1 MFTNKFEQ
9 RINAANNTK
18 KALEDRKNALRQNLQ
33 EIGEYYGWSREQIE
47 KYQNLPN
54 LLSPAMVDRIKEL
67 LDNVHKN
74 KEIMRVGAINNQDYY
89 IFQISRPGEQPKTS
103 RIPKNHEKSS
113 YLMDGINF
121 TTIDPS
127 DTPFG
132 NAVVISNEMIRSEE
146 LKKIAEEK
154 ENKASPSPTKQ
165 MELVSDNLQSNSLHS
180 SNNNITNNNHNQ
192 TNSSTSHKNME
203 TGSYQPQNVLKL

>member
-1 MFTNKFEQ
+1 MFANKFEQ
-9 RINAANNTK
+9 KSNAANNAK

-33 EIGEYYGWSREQIE
+33 EIGEYYSWSKEQIE

-54 LLSPAMVDRIKEL
+54 LLSPAMVDRINEL

-89 IFQISRPGEQPKTS
+89 IFQVSRPSEQPKTS

-132 NAVVISNEMIRSEE
+132 NAVVISNEMIRNEE
-146 LKKIAEEK
+146 LKRIAEEK
-154 ENKASPSPTKQ
+154 ENKVNSTRQ
-165 MELVSDNLQSNSLHS
+165 MELVSDNLQSNSLHPS
-180 SNNNITNNNHNQ
+180 NHNQ
-192 TNSSTSHKNME
+192 TNNPTGHKTME

>member
-1 MFTNKFEQ
+1 MFANKFEQ
-9 RINAANNTK
+9 KSNAANNAK

-33 EIGEYYGWSREQIE
+33 EIGEYYSWSKEQIE

-54 LLSPAMVDRIKEL
+54 LLSPAMVDRINEL

-89 IFQISRPGEQPKTS
+89 IFQVSRPGEQPKTS

-132 NAVVISNEMIRSEE
+132 NAVVISNEMIRNEE
-146 LKKIAEEK
+146 LKRIAEEK
-154 ENKASPSPTKQ
+154 ENKVNSTRQ
-165 MELVSDNLQSNSLHS
+165 MELVSDNLQSNSLHP
-180 SNNNITNNNHNQ
+180 SNNNINNNNHNQ
-192 TNSSTSHKNME
+192 TNNPTGHKNME
-203 TGSYQPQNVLKL
+203 TGSYQPQNVLTL

>member
-1 MFTNKFEQ
+1 MFANKFEQ
-9 RINAANNTK
+9 KSNAANNAK

-33 EIGEYYGWSREQIE
+33 EIGEYYSWSKEQIE

-54 LLSPAMVDRIKEL
+54 LLSPAMVDRINEL

-89 IFQISRPGEQPKTS
+89 IFQVSRPGEQPKTS

-132 NAVVISNEMIRSEE
+132 NAVVISNEMIRNEE
-146 LKKIAEEK
+146 LKRIAEEK
-154 ENKASPSPTKQ
+154 ENKVNSTRQ
-165 MELVSDNLQSNSLHS
+165 MELVSDNLQSNSLHP
-180 SNNNITNNNHNQ
+180 SNNNINNNNHNQ
-192 TNSSTSHKNME
+192 TNNPTGHKNME

>member
-1 MFTNKFEQ
+1 MFANKFEQ
-9 RINAANNTK
+9 KSNAANNAK

-33 EIGEYYGWSREQIE
+33 EIGEYYSWSKEQIE

-54 LLSPAMVDRIKEL
+54 LLSPAMVDRINEL

-89 IFQISRPGEQPKTS
+89 IFQVSRPGEQPKTS

-132 NAVVISNEMIRSEE
+132 NAVVISNEMIRNEE
-146 LKKIAEEK
+146 LKRIAEEK
-154 ENKASPSPTKQ
+154 ENKVNSTRQ
-165 MELVSDNLQSNSLHS
+165 MELVSDNLQSNSLHP
-180 SNNNITNNNHNQ
+180 SNHNTNNNNHNQ
-192 TNSSTSHKNME
+192 TNNPTGHKTME

>member
-1 MFTNKFEQ
+1 MFANKFEQ
-9 RINAANNTK
+9 KSNAANNAK

-33 EIGEYYGWSREQIE
+33 EIGEYYSWSKEQIE

-54 LLSPAMVDRIKEL
+54 LLSPAMVDRINEL

-89 IFQISRPGEQPKTS
+89 IFQVSRPSEQPKTS

-132 NAVVISNEMIRSEE
+132 NAVVISNEMIRNEE
-146 LKKIAEEK
+146 LKRIAEEK
-154 ENKASPSPTKQ
+154 ENKVNSTRQ
-165 MELVSDNLQSNSLHS
+165 MELVSDNLQSNSLHP
-180 SNNNITNNNHNQ
+180 SNHNTNNNNHNQ
-192 TNSSTSHKNME
+192 TNNPTGHKTME

>member
-1 MFTNKFEQ
+1 MFANKFEQ
-9 RINAANNTK
+9 KSNAANNAK

-33 EIGEYYGWSREQIE
+33 EIGEYYSWSKEQIE

-54 LLSPAMVDRIKEL
+54 LLSPAMVDRINEL

-89 IFQISRPGEQPKTS
+89 IFQVSRPGEQPKTS

-132 NAVVISNEMIRSEE
+132 NAVVISNEMIRNEE
-146 LKKIAEEK
+146 LKRIAEEK
-154 ENKASPSPTKQ
+154 ENKVNSTRQ
-165 MELVSDNLQSNSLHS
+165 MELVSDNLQSNSLHP
-180 SNNNITNNNHNQ
+180 SNHNTNNNNHNQ
-192 TNSSTSHKNME
+192 TNNPTGHKTME
-203 TGSYQPQNVLKL
+203 TGSYQPQNV

>member
-1 MFTNKFEQ
+1 MFANKFEQ
-9 RINAANNTK
+9 KSNAANNAK

-33 EIGEYYGWSREQIE
+33 EIGEYYSWSKEQIE

-54 LLSPAMVDRIKEL
+54 LLSPAMVDRINEL

-89 IFQISRPGEQPKTS
+89 IFQVSRPGEQPKTS

-132 NAVVISNEMIRSEE
+132 NAVVISNEMIRNEE
-146 LKKIAEEK
+146 LKRIAEEK
-154 ENKASPSPTKQ
+154 ENKVNSTRQ
-165 MELVSDNLQSNSLHS
+165 MELVSDNLQSNSLHP
-180 SNNNITNNNHNQ
+180 SNHNTNNNNHNQ
-192 TNSSTSHKNME
+192 TKNPTGHKTME